1 MVSEWRKHF
10 VLNDKML
17 EVDCSI
23 LTPEI
28 VLKASGHLS
37 KFSDIML
44 RDVVTNDS
52 FRADHLIKAELEKLI
67 KKSKPKKDIN
77 VEEVKGNLIKIE
89 NGQFNNLNEIDEI
102 VRKYKIKSPITGN
115 ELSNAT
121 PFNLMFQTQIG
132 PSGSTKGFLLYL
144 NVFLY
149 VFKRNKFVFKIYATR
164 DCSRNISKF

>member
-1 MVSEWRKHF
+1 
-10 VLNDKML
+10 ML

-23 LTPEI
+23 LTPEL

-52 FRADHLIKAELEKLI
+52 FRADHLIKAELEKTI
-67 KKSKPKKDIN
+67 KKSKSNKSIN
-77 VEEVKGNLIKIE
+77 VEEAKQTMIKIE
-89 NGQFNNLNEIDEI
+89 NGQFSNLNEIDDI
-102 VRKYKIKSPITGN
+102 VRKYKIKSPTTGN

-132 PSGSTKGFLLYL
+132 PCGSTKGFLFDLIIVLFVLTYL
-144 NVFLY
+144 FLY
-149 VFKRNKFVFKIYATR
+149 VLVICDPRLLKEYFLISSVYMDSIKKS
-164 DCSRNISKF
+164 SR